1 MYVRWQHRRRR
12 HSPFGGW
19 DEADV
24 HWSAIV
30 VENVRVNGRPKQQ
43 HIAYVAGFTESAIKI
58 PAQRCHIWDRISE
71 TLDQLANRIN
81 ADERKKIEV
90 AIAIV
95 VPRPTAAEYKDIA
108 RKGAATLGWEWITD
122 KQRAAL
128 QDEAEQWQHGE
139 DGETTD

>member
-1 MYVRWQHRRRR
+1 M
-12 HSPFGGW
+12 
-19 DEADV
+19 
-24 HWSAIV
+24 
-30 VENVRVNGRPKQQ
+30 
-43 HIAYVAGFTESAIKI
+43 
-58 PAQRCHIWDRISE
+58 
-71 TLDQLANRIN
+71 
-81 ADERKKIEV
+81 

-139 DGETTD
+139 GGETTD